1 MRKTLKNL
9 MSLCLVFV
17 MILCVVTIVPI
28 SVGATSAESS
38 SEVGAGNEIYFDV
51 KSFGWGNVKTIYCHI
66 WKADG
71 TSTSSGTYWPAWQGK
86 AEKCEYDTS
95 TGIATYDL
103 SKTGH
108 YFSKSDGKIYCV
120 IFSSNTGMQTYN
132 AIMSGKCIGDTLY
145 CTGNK
150 LENPED
156 SAKTAIEA
164 SWRKNPDCGAEKKI
178 TSTGKVIGNA
188 FPEGQNNATMMAT
201 YLIAYYEDPAKTAL
215 TGDIMRQLHLSDKEV
230 MDAVNDRLAATH
242 NKDAKKISNAVAE
255 ILASTDEKLPNP
267 SISKFQSTADGLK
280 IGIKKVDG
288 VAKYRVYYKD
298 SKGKWI
304 KLTDT
309 TGLSVTDKNVTANAS
324 KTYTVKGL
332 DSNGHS
338 LTGYNSKG
346 WSAKF
351 VAPNPSITKLQSTA
365 SGMKI
370 DISKIAGVA
379 KYRVYYKD
387 SKGKWI
393 KLADTTGLSVID
405 KNVTANSSKTYTVK
419 GIDSKGNAVTG
430 YNSKGWNAKFVAPN
444 PSLSLKNTKNGV
456 NISWKKVAGVAKYR
470 VYYKNSKGKWT
481 KLGDTSNLSYLDKSI
496 KNNSK
501 RTYTIRGLDKKGNT
515 VTGYNTKGW
524 TITCKR

>member
-1 MRKTLKNL
+1 MTKKFISMLLAIVLTFS
-9 MSLCLVFV
+9 MAAVG
-17 MILCVVTIVPI
+17 VVSASAAVD
-28 SVGATSAESS
+28 TS
-38 SEVGAGNEIYFDV
+38 NKIYFDV
-51 KSFGWGNVKTIYCHI
+51 KSTGWSNFKAIYCHI

-71 TSTSSGTYWPAWQGK
+71 TSTSSGKDWLAWQSK
-86 AEKCEYDTS
+86 FEKCEYNAS
-95 TGIATYDL
+95 TGIASYDL
-103 SKTGH
+103 SRTYH
-108 YFSKSDGKIYCV
+108 DFSKTDGKDYCV
-120 IFSSNTGMQTYN
+120 IFSANTGIQTYN
-132 AIMSGKCIGDTLY
+132 TIMSGKCIGDTLY
-145 CTGNK
+145 CIGNK
-150 LENPED
+150 FESPED
-156 SAKTAIEA
+156 STKTVIEA
-164 SWRKNPDCGAEKKI
+164 KWRNTPSCGPRKAITITGKIVGNTLPDCE
-178 TSTGKVIGNA
+178 TD
-188 FPEGQNNATMMAT
+188 ATMMAQ
-201 YLIAYYEDPAKTAL
+201 YLIYHYDDAEITAR

-405 KNVTANSSKTYTVK
+405 KNVTANATKTYTVK

-456 NISWKKVAGVAKYR
+456 NISWSKIAGVAKYR

-481 KLGDTSNLSYLDKSI
+481 KLADTTKLSYLDTSI
-496 KNNSK
+496 KNKAK
-501 RTYTIRGLDKKGNT
+501 RTYTIRGLDKNGKT

>member
-1 MRKTLKNL
+1 MTKKFISMLLAIVLTFSMAAVGVVSASAAVDKN
-9 MSLCLVFV
+9 
-17 MILCVVTIVPI
+17 
-28 SVGATSAESS
+28 
-38 SEVGAGNEIYFDV
+38 NKIYFDV
-51 KSFGWGNVKTIYCHI
+51 KSTGWSSVKTVYCHI
-66 WKADG
+66 WKADYSA
-71 TSTSSGTYWPAWQGK
+71 TSTGSDWPEWQSK
-86 AEKCEYDTS
+86 AERCVYDTS

-103 SKTGH
+103 SNLWH
-108 YFSKSDGKIYCV
+108 DFSRSDGKIYCV
-120 IFSSNTGMQTYN
+120 MFSANNGVQTYTT
-132 AIMSGKCIGDTLY
+132 IMNGKCIGDTLY
-145 CTGNK
+145 CTGNMI
-150 LENPED
+150 EIPVDPER
-156 SAKTAIEA
+156 TIFEA
-164 SWRKNPDCGAEKKI
+164 RWRKNKDCGPEKAI
-178 TSTGKVIGNA
+178 TITGKIIGDTHSE
-188 FPEGQNNATMMAT
+188 FETDATMMAKR
-201 YLIAYYEDPAKTAL
+201 LIYYYDDPEITKH
-215 TGDIMRQLHLSDKEV
+215 TGDIMRQLYLSDKVV
-230 MDAVNDRLAATH
+230 MDTVNDILTATH
-242 NKDAKKISNAVAE
+242 HKDAKKISNAVAE

-405 KNVTANSSKTYTVK
+405 KNVTANATKTYTVK

-456 NISWKKVAGVAKYR
+456 NISWSKIAGVAKYR

-481 KLGDTSNLSYLDKSI
+481 KLADTTKLSYLDTSI
-496 KNNSK
+496 KNKAK
-501 RTYTIRGLDKKGNT
+501 RTYTIRGLDKNGKT